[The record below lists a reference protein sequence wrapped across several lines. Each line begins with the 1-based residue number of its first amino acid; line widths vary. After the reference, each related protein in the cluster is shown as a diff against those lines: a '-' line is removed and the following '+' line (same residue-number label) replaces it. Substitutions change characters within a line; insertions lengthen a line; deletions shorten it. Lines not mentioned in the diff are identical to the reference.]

1 MPRHNAP
8 LTPKEACFVVEYL
21 VDRNG
26 AAAAVRAGY
35 SARSAKETAYK
46 LLQKPH
52 IKAAIAKALKEQEKR
67 TLISA
72 DANLLAIDRLA
83 TKAETAGEFSSAI
96 RARELIG
103 KHHRSF
109 SDKVELTGK
118 NDGPIEFTEIRR
130 TIVRPDKQKP

>member
-1 MPRHNAP
+1 MPRHNATF
-8 LTPKEACFVVEYL
+8 TPKEAAFVTEYL
-21 VDRNG
+21 CDKNG

-35 SARSAKETAYK
+35 SERSAKEAAYK

-52 IKAAIAKALKEQEKR
+52 IKAAIDKALKEQQKR

-72 DANLLAIDRLA
+72 DANLKRIDRIAERAEREGDLA
-83 TKAETAGEFSSAI
+83 AAL
-96 RARELIG
+96 RASELIG

-118 NDGPIEFTEIRR
+118 NDGPVEFTEIRR
-130 TIVRPDKQKP
+130 TIVRPGTPKP